1 MKIAIDCRLWNQGG
15 VGRYI
20 RNLVY
25 YLQKL
30 DQQNQYTLFFYKQA
44 MIKARANFQ
53 VRITRAKWH
62 TMAEQWQFCQEL
74 NQGQFDLVHFPY
86 FSHPVFYQ
94 RPFVITVHDLT
105 IKHFATGKATTQL
118 WPVYWLKRAGYSLA
132 LKHAITQS
140 RRILVPSRFV
150 KDDVLKYFA
159 VSENKLSVTYEGL
172 GIEFEK
178 IKAKPLA
185 LGFDRFLLYVG
196 NFYPHKNVLFML
208 RALFKLKTCGLA
220 LVMVGPQDYFSR
232 KMQREVQRLGLTETV
247 KFCFETSESELVW
260 LYRQAQALVLPSL
273 FEGFGLPIVEAA
285 NYQCPLLLSDIA
297 VFREIAPPAA
307 LFFDPRNLAD
317 LEQKLLSIKKRIN
330 IQTPAS
336 YFKQFS
342 FAGLARQTLAVY
354 NNQKT

>member
-30 DQQNQYTLFFYKQA
+30 DQQNQYTLFFFEKA
-44 MIKARANFQ
+44 LIKADANFQ
-53 VRITRAKWH
+53 VKITRAKWH
-62 TMAEQWQFCQEL
+62 TVAEQWQFCQEL
-74 NQGQFDLVHFPY
+74 NQGLFDLVHFPY
-86 FSHPVFYQ
+86 FSHPIFYQ

-105 IKHFATGKATTQL
+105 IKHMATGKATTQL

-132 LKHAITQS
+132 LKHAIEQS
-140 RRILVPSRFV
+140 NHILVPSRFV
-150 KDDVLKYFA
+150 KEDVLKQFA
-159 VSENKLSVTYEGL
+159 IPENKLSVTYEGL

-232 KMQREVQRLGLTETV
+232 KMQQEVQRLGLTETV

-317 LEQKLLSIKKRIN
+317 LEQKLLSVKKRIN
-330 IQTPAS
+330 VQAPAS

-342 FAGLARQTLAVY
+342 FARLAQQTLAVY
-354 NNQKT
+354 HKQKT